1 MNNTIQNRWQQVS
14 NIVRVKSLN
23 KSCGYKIMQRLKVC
37 ENWLAEKMEYTPTR
51 FVHDRVKRTL
61 SAGLTSVIYD
71 ET

>member
-1 MNNTIQNRWQQVS
+1 MIDRLIAIKVN
-14 NIVRVKSLN
+14 LN
-23 KSCGYKIMQRLKVC
+23 KFCAYAIIQRLKVC

-61 SAGLTSVIYD
+61 SGGLTSVIYD

>member
-1 MNNTIQNRWQQVS
+1 MQQVFNSVKAKNS
-14 NIVRVKSLN
+14 NQ
-23 KSCGYKIMQRLKVC
+23 SCAYEIMQRLKVC
-37 ENWLAEKMEYTPTR
+37 ENWLAEKMENTPTH